1 MSSSNMERIC
11 PERCLPNL
19 LQNLW
24 PAWQGITEIL
34 VLPVGPGSWPVPEY
48 GVQFPAR
55 LSSHCLN
62 TSSNMKILFF
72 LFPAGFFLSFLL
84 FFLSFF
90 FFFTVCYGL
99 FPGQV
104 QSLFFSVFLPLSS
117 PQPAARGILLK
128 PQIMRMS
135 LLCLKLGNGFCFPSN
150 KNNIFACTESLLF
163 CVGFLYL

>member
-48 GVQFPAR
+48 SVQFPAR

-62 TSSNMKILFF
+62 TSSNMKILF
-72 LFPAGFFLSFLL
+72 LYFPSRFLSFFS

-90 FFFTVCYGL
+90 YCML
-99 FPGQV
+99 
-104 QSLFFSVFLPLSS
+104 QSLSWTSAVAFFLVFLPLSS
-117 PQPAARGILLK
+117 PPPAARGILLK

-135 LLCLKLGNGFCFPSN
+135 LRLKLWNGFCFPSN
-150 KNNIFACTESLLF
+150 KNNIFAPLSL
-163 CVGFLYL
+163 CCSVWA

>member
-1 MSSSNMERIC
+1 M
-11 PERCLPNL
+11 
-19 LQNLW
+19 
-24 PAWQGITEIL
+24 
-34 VLPVGPGSWPVPEY
+34 LPVGPGSWPVPEY
-48 GVQFPAR
+48 GVQFPTR

-72 LFPAGFFLSFLL
+72 LFPAGFFLSF
-84 FFLSFF
+84 FLSF

-150 KNNIFACTESLLF
+150 KNNIFAPLSLCCSVWAFSICKQGLLTSVAFLSTENRPQSA
-163 CVGFLYL
+163 